1 MVDFP
6 FATSNAPYGVDAP
19 ALDYVLYD
27 ASASG
32 DVTLAKSCRSI
43 LVLSDGTL
51 SVTTQAGVDPGTHA
65 VVAGMVVSC
74 CITHVL
80 AATTSDLLLYV

>member
-6 FATSNAPYGVDAP
+6 FATSNAPQ
-19 ALDYVLYD
+19 LR
-27 ASASG
+27 
-32 DVTLAKSCRSI
+32 VTCRSI
-43 LVLSDGTL
+43 LVLSDGNL
-51 SVTTQAGVDPGTHA
+51 AVTTQAGVDPGTHA